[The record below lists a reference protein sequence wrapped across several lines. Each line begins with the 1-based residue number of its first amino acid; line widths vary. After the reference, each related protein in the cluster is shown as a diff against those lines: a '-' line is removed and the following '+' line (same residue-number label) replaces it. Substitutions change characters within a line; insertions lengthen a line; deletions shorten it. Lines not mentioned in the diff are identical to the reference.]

1 MLPGLRNPL
10 EPLKLTIIRFGG
22 TISVSPIPQNSALIL
37 PRISFVFP
45 GSKFKQNKKNWR
57 RCRMKLI
64 RQRSKF
70 TGVFLVILMV
80 LVAVPYQSVL
90 AAMIETETTLDIT
103 LKGQEARNTIKTI
116 LAREDAQ
123 AVLRAQG
130 IDPLEAM
137 ARVDTL
143 TDAEAQRIAD
153 EIEELPAGGNF
164 FLTFLL
170 VVGIIVVILII
181 TDAMGYT
188 NVFTFVR

>member
-1 MLPGLRNPL
+1 
-10 EPLKLTIIRFGG
+10 
-22 TISVSPIPQNSALIL
+22 
-37 PRISFVFP
+37 
-45 GSKFKQNKKNWR
+45 
-57 RCRMKLI
+57 MKLI
-64 RQRSKF
+64 RQRSKS

-90 AAMIETETTLDIT
+90 AAMIETEATLDIT
-103 LKGQEARNTIKTI
+103 AKGQEARNKIKSI

-130 IDPLEAM
+130 IDPIEAM
-137 ARVDTL
+137 ARVDSL
-143 TDAEAQRIAD
+143 TDAEARRIAD

-164 FLTFLL
+164 LLTFLL

>member
-1 MLPGLRNPL
+1 
-10 EPLKLTIIRFGG
+10 
-22 TISVSPIPQNSALIL
+22 
-37 PRISFVFP
+37 
-45 GSKFKQNKKNWR
+45 
-57 RCRMKLI
+57 MKLI
-64 RQRSKF
+64 RQHSKP

-90 AAMIETETTLDIT
+90 AAMIETEATLDIT
-103 LKGQEARNTIKTI
+103 LKGQEARDTIKTI

-137 ARVDTL
+137 ARVDSL
-143 TDAEAQRIAD
+143 TDAEAQRIVD

-164 FLTFLL
+164 LLTFLL